1 MKPIHECLLYR
12 VGDDGLGYESH
23 ALHSHWWFVH
33 PDDVPDLFTACKLMQ
48 IDEYC
53 LFENLAI
60 THGYSVQFNWVAY
73 RLYRR
78 TGKPEAYEQYINRMQ
93 IREQKWR
100 WHRREIK

>member
-12 VGDDGLGYESH
+12 VGNDEFNYTFEQ
-23 ALHSHWWFVH
+23 LHEHWWYVH

-48 IDEYC
+48 IDKYC
-53 LFENLAI
+53 LFENLVC

-78 TGKPEAYEQYINRMQ
+78 TGKPEAYDQLIDRM
-93 IREQKWR
+93 RD
-100 WHRREIK
+100 